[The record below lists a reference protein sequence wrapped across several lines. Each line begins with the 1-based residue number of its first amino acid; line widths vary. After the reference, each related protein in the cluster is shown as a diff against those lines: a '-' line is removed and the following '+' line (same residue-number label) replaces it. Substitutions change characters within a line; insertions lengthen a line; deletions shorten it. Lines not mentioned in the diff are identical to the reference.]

1 MPRNVAFVLF
11 EGAEELDFVGPWEV
25 FTMAAQVQPGEIH
38 CFTVAEVAGPVV
50 CAKGMQVIAE
60 HSFATC
66 PRADIVVL
74 PGGMGT
80 RREMKSPTMLDF
92 LRRLDRDAEFM
103 ASVCTGS
110 LVFQKAGL
118 LEGLAATTH
127 WASLGALREAGATDI
142 RSGQRWVDNGRVLT
156 ASGVSAGIDMA
167 LHLVGRVWGPKVA
180 HLAQKYMEYY
190 PEPPAWPRPGA

>member
-1 MPRNVAFVLF
+1 
-11 EGAEELDFVGPWEV
+11 
-25 FTMAAQVQPGEIH
+25 
-38 CFTVAEVAGPVV
+38 
-50 CAKGMQVIAE
+50 
-60 HSFATC
+60 
-66 PRADIVVL
+66 
-74 PGGMGT
+74 
-80 RREMKSPTMLDF
+80 
-92 LRRLDRDAEFM
+92 M

-127 WASLGALREAGATDI
+127 WASLDALREAGATDI